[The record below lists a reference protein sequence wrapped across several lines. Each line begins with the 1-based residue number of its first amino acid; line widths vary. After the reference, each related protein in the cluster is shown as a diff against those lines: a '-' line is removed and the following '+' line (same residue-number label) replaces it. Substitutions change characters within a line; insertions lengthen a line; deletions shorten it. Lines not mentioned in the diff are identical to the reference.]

1 MGKPKAK
8 SKKKS
13 QKTKK
18 KKQTT
23 KKKKK
28 KSKKDNSMP
37 IKAAQKRKRK
47 DMEEST
53 TLAPIEYDSESSESS
68 HLDNYNEQQAEDEE
82 LQAMIT
88 TNPSKKRK
96 ISSDIDS
103 DDAFAAANNCN
114 HLRATAPVQKALSD
128 HEDEDVDVDE
138 DMDLNEEKAE
148 KKLSKKEL
156 RRIEKEKEEIEKNK
170 LLKKR
175 KNNFFGAATGKS
187 MKRKKKKKTV
197 TKSYVDANGMF
208 VTEDVL
214 VTDYEAQDDEKQY
227 QAQMILS
234 DDVDVAMQENK
245 ENATENTVVNKKVK
259 KTKPMTPAK
268 KKKNASITSFFRKK

>member
-1 MGKPKAK
+1 
-8 SKKKS
+8 
-13 QKTKK
+13 
-18 KKQTT
+18 
-23 KKKKK
+23 
-28 KSKKDNSMP
+28 MP

-47 DMEEST
+47 GMETST

-82 LQAMIT
+82 LQAMIA

-114 HLRATAPVQKALSD
+114 HLRATAHVQQPVS
-128 HEDEDVDVDE
+128 EDEDVDCDE

-187 MKRKKKKKTV
+187 VRRKKKKKTV

-214 VTDYEAQDDEKQY
+214 VTDDEAQDDEKQH
-227 QAQMILS
+227 QAQKILS

-245 ENATENTVVNKKVK
+245 ENAAENSVVNKKVK

-268 KKKNASITSFFRKK
+268 KKKNASITSFFRK